1 MGREPQARWY
11 KYNTIV
17 RRMRRYN
24 ENGNEEGKT
33 TNANPSRPN
42 VDGVADTTERGGG
55 LTVLHAQRECGP
67 YKNCH

>member
-1 MGREPQARWY
+1 
-11 KYNTIV
+11 
-17 RRMRRYN
+17 MRRYN

-55 LTVLHAQRECGP
+55 LTGLHAQREC
-67 YKNCH
+67 